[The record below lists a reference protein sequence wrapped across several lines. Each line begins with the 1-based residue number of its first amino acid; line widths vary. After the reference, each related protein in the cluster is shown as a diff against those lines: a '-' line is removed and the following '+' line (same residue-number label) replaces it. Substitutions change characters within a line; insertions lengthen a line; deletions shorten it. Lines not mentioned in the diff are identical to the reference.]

1 MNKNEE
7 SPWGNV
13 NESQRKVA
21 EEGKREEAKKQ
32 ADETI
37 FVDKKGEARKKEKD
51 RKPNEESPWR
61 HGDEAE
67 RKVKEGYKAEAK
79 ERRIEEERKTAEKE
93 KRKKEEQVAKTI
105 FVDSSGV
112 AHKKMED

>member
-51 RKPNEESPWR
+51 RKT
-61 HGDEAE
+61 GDL
-67 RKVKEGYKAEAK
+67 VKEFIEDSKKDLKQEKKEA
-79 ERRIEEERKTAEKE
+79 REEEYK
-93 KRKKEEQVAKTI
+93 Q
-105 FVDSSGV
+105 
-112 AHKKMED
+112 